1 MDVVNQT
8 IADIKEIQG
17 LLKDKTPTTVHIYVS
32 QKWKYSALKRLV
44 DSEVALTVKELMS
57 KLMKDAKL
65 RKRGKE
71 VNELVQAIVRTGSYW
86 TFVDKTTEMLVLKG
100 NSELIQSET
109 GLAVVI
115 QDGDKPKEDPG
126 KKAHKAL
133 PGRPAL
139 FIE

>member
-1 MDVVNQT
+1 
-8 IADIKEIQG
+8 
-17 LLKDKTPTTVHIYVS
+17 
-32 QKWKYSALKRLV
+32 
-44 DSEVALTVKELMS
+44 
-57 KLMKDAKL
+57 MK
-65 RKRGKE
+65 
-71 VNELVQAIVRTGSYW
+71 S
-86 TFVDKTTEMLVLKG
+86 LKG

-139 FIE
+139 FIK